1 MAKNKIKIAY
11 IIDTFCS
18 DTCGTEKQLIGLIE
32 RLNKDLIAP
41 YLICLS
47 ESPWMKEHQLP
58 CEVYI
63 LDYNG
68 FFKPGFIGVIYR
80 LLYLLKQ
87 EQFHIIQTFFED
99 SIFIGFLAGILT
111 STKPI
116 LLSSRRDIGLGDM
129 APWYHRLYEIILPFI
144 SKRFDNIIANSQ
156 NVKEYVARRE
166 KTPLSNIKVIYN
178 GLAMPEHS
186 EAKPLI
192 FNDVQADLWIG
203 IVANLR
209 AVKRIDIFLRAL
221 AHLKNI
227 CNDINFKAVV
237 IGEGVERE
245 YLQEISKDL
254 NLTSTV
260 YFVGSVNNVI
270 AYIKNIDIGVICSD
284 REGFSNAILEYMVC
298 GLPVV
303 ATAVGGNPELVD
315 DQNGF
320 CIPPDDY
327 VSIAKCLAKLAM
339 SSELREKKGQKS
351 LEKVKHN
358 YSWDK
363 IIKEWENYY
372 ISLLENKGMHHQM

>member
-1 MAKNKIKIAY
+1 MANSKIKIAY
-11 IIDTFCS
+11 IIDTFFS

-32 RLNKDLIAP
+32 RLNKDLIEP
-41 YLICLS
+41 YLICLR

-58 CEVYI
+58 CDVYI

-68 FFKPGFIGVIYR
+68 FLKLGFIGVIYR

-87 EQFHIIQTFFED
+87 KRFHIIQTFFED
-99 SIFIGFLAGILT
+99 SIFIGFLARILT
-111 STKPI
+111 TTKPI

-129 APWYHRLYEIILPFI
+129 APWYHRLYKIILPFI

-166 KTPLSNIKVIYN
+166 KIPLSKIKVIYN
-178 GLAMPEHS
+178 GIAMPEHS
-186 EAKPLI
+186 EAKPVI
-192 FNDVQADLWIG
+192 FNDVQVDLWIG

-221 AHLKNI
+221 AHLENI
-227 CNDINFKAVV
+227 CAEIKFKAIV

-245 YLQEISKDL
+245 YLQKISKDL
-254 NLTSTV
+254 NLLPTV
-260 YFVGSVNNVI
+260 HFIGSVKNVA
-270 AYIKNIDIGVICSD
+270 AYIRHIDIGVLCSD
-284 REGFSNAILEYMVC
+284 REGFSNAILEYMFC

-303 ATAVGGNPELVD
+303 ATDVGGNPELVD
-315 DQNGF
+315 DLNGF
-320 CIPPDDY
+320 CVPPGDY
-327 VSIAKCLAKLAM
+327 VSIAKCLVKLAM
-339 SSELREKKGQKS
+339 SFELREKKGQKS
-351 LEKVKHN
+351 LEKVRNN

-372 ISLLENKGMHHQM
+372 ISLLETTGIQN